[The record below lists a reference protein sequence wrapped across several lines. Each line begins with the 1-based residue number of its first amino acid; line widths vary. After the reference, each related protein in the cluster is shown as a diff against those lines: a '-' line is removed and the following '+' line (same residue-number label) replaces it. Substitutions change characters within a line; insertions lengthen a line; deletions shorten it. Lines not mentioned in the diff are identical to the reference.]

1 MPEKHS
7 VRETIDRAAVRDPDD
22 TVKAILLE
30 LKYPD
35 CHAARAGHDGSCP
48 VTDLRVT

>member
-1 MPEKHS
+1 MPEKNS

-35 CHAARAGHDGSCP
+35 CHAARAGHDG
-48 VTDLRVT
+48 